1 MRSSRRRPALLDKGE
16 PVFPDPEQA
25 DDEGLVA
32 VGGDLSVERL
42 LVAYESGIFPWYD
55 SGLPPLWWS
64 PNPRAIIEPEN
75 LHISRSLRR
84 TLRGGGFEVSA
95 NSAFVDV
102 MRACAARRKGG
113 TWILPEMVRAYAA
126 LHELGHAHSIEVWKE
141 KKLVGGL
148 YGVQRGGLFA
158 AESMF
163 HRVRDASKVAL
174 VVSVQ
179 SLFQAGIRLFD
190 VQLLTPHLRS
200 LGARE
205 ISRVE
210 YLERLSRVRGQR
222 VVLAPRL
229 ADNERP

>member
-1 MRSSRRRPALLDKGE
+1 
-16 PVFPDPEQA
+16 
-25 DDEGLVA
+25 
-32 VGGDLSVERL
+32 
-42 LVAYESGIFPWYD
+42 
-55 SGLPPLWWS
+55 
-64 PNPRAIIEPEN
+64 
-75 LHISRSLRR
+75 
-84 TLRGGGFEVSA
+84 
-95 NSAFVDV
+95 
-102 MRACAARRKGG
+102 
-113 TWILPEMVRAYAA
+113 MVRAYAA